1 MRRPFAQVDV
11 FANTAL
17 AGNPVAV
24 VLDAAGL
31 DTEAMQRFA
40 NWTNLSE
47 TTFVLPPTSSEADYR
62 VRIFSPSQEMPFAGH
77 PTLGTCHAWLEH
89 GGRPRDSGVVV
100 QECGIGLVRIRR
112 DAGRLAL
119 AAPPRLRSGPVAAE
133 VIAKVVTQLRIDA
146 SQVVEAEWLDNGV
159 PWLGIV
165 MGSVDE
171 VLAVR
176 PGLVDE
182 DVAVIG
188 ATAPGSEA
196 AFEVRAFFE
205 KDGMTAEDPVTG
217 SLSAALADWLVYS
230 GRVVPPFVVSQGT
243 ALGRAGRV
251 RVEREGDVLWIGG
264 GTRTMISG
272 TLSI

>member
-1 MRRPFAQVDV
+1 MFRPFAQVDV
-11 FANTAL
+11 FAETAF

-24 VLDAAGL
+24 VLGAAGL
-31 DTEAMQRFA
+31 ETEAMQRFA

-62 VRIFSPSQEMPFAGH
+62 VRIFSPTQEMPFAGH

-89 GGRPRDSGVVV
+89 GGMPRDPGVVV

-112 DAGRLAL
+112 DTSGLAF
-119 AAPPRLRSGPVAAE
+119 AAPPRIRSGPVDPQL
-133 VIAKVVTQLRIDA
+133 VAKVVGQLRIEPT
-146 SQVVEAEWLDNGV
+146 QVVEAEWLDNGV

-165 MGSVDE
+165 MRSVDD
-171 VLAVR
+171 VLAVQ

-182 DVAVIG
+182 DVAVI
-188 ATAPGSEA
+188 AETPSGSET
-196 AFEVRAFFE
+196 AFEVRAFFP

-217 SLSAALADWLVYS
+217 SLNAALADWLVRS
-230 GRVVPPFVVSQGT
+230 GRVVPPYIVSQGT

-251 RVEREGDVLWIGG
+251 RVERDGDVLWIGG

-272 TLSI
+272 TLSM